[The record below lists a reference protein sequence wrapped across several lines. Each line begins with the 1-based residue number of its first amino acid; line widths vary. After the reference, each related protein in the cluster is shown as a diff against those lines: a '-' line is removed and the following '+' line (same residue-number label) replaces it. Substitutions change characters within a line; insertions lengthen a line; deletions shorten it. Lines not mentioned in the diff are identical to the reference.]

1 MESQPK
7 SPLRRWAIRVGLTLA
22 LLVLLAVG
30 AWGWLQ
36 YDSAR
41 KLNAILSAARANGEP
56 TSLAD
61 LQPTPVPDDQNAA
74 PLLRKAAAD
83 LALTYDQGS
92 DLYAASALP
101 PTLADADADALVRSL
116 VEQHAGVLPLIAEA
130 RRRPSVTWTPR
141 ADEKLLFGV
150 SVEHRNACKDLA
162 SFTTAVALRRQRQ
175 GDDAG
180 ALRAVDDVL
189 YLARATG
196 QQPVILVTLLSTVGI
211 DAMASAT
218 VLRLAPD
225 LRVGAGDGSAAPE
238 AVRALIAALLD
249 ESDRGPAMRRALVG
263 ERAIAVA
270 EIGDMGAKVGTP
282 AINFYFRYNQI
293 NAADQITSALPAADA
308 HTWPAA
314 VRADAAAPP
323 YRERDRFH
331 TISNVFALDT
341 QKALLTTFR
350 GRAQRRMA
358 AIALAIRLYQID
370 HADARPAAL
379 ADLVPAYLKA
389 LPADPFRADGT
400 SFGYDGTGPNARL
413 WTVGENGTDDGGGP
427 PGTTKSGRPET
438 VWEAADTAF
447 SLNPV
452 PAPPPTTRPAS
463 TGP

>member
-22 LLVLLAVG
+22 LPVLLAVG

-61 LQPTPVPDDQNAA
+61 LQPKPVPDYENAA
-74 PLLRKAAAD
+74 PLLREAAAAH
-83 LALTYDQGS
+83 LKLTS
-92 DLYAASALP
+92 DERSELYAAIALP
-101 PTLADADADALVRSL
+101 PTLADVDADALVKSL
-116 VEQHAGVLPLIAEA
+116 LEQHAGVLPLIAEA
-130 RRRPSVTWTPR
+130 TGRPVVASTPR
-141 ADEKLLFGV
+141 SGKLILGV
-150 SVEHRNACKDLA
+150 DIEHLNECRDLA
-162 SFTTAVALRRQRQ
+162 VFAAAVALHRHRQA
-175 GDDAG
+175 DDAG
-180 ALRAVDDVL
+180 ALRAVAKVL
-189 YLARATG
+189 YLAGAVA
-196 QQPVILVTLLSTVGI
+196 PPPVTLPSHLATLGI
-211 DAMASAT
+211 EAMASTA

-270 EIGDMGAKVGTP
+270 EIGAMGAKVGTP

-293 NAADQITSALPAADA
+293 NAANQITNALPASDA

-341 QKALLTTFR
+341 QKSLLTTFR
-350 GRAQRRMA
+350 GRAQRRIA

-379 ADLVPAYLKA
+379 ADLVPLYLKT

-413 WTVGENGTDDGGGP
+413 WTAGENGTDDGGRL
-427 PGTTKSGRPET
+427 PGTTKSDRPET